1 MTTAWLMNG
10 VGLLVTTFGAH
21 LIFLYLHKS
30 PKFVDELQNSDLK
43 KAFEKYQRQVMVGIG
58 LLAAWLVVQDIA
70 VIVL

>member
-43 KAFEKYQRQVMVGIG
+43 KAFEK
-58 LLAAWLVVQDIA
+58 
-70 VIVL
+70 